1 MADKDS
7 RTPDGVNPLKAWRA
21 RMGWTQA
28 RAADELG
35 MHVHSLK
42 NIEAGRRPV
51 RDSVLRLLGALE
63 RRGSRSV
70 KAAPSKRPQPVP
82 EPAPAPAAAP
92 GVMDAELIEIGRRY
106 AKTAAAHVT
115 ALLQG
120 TLTADLQ
127 AAMMA
132 AQQEVHR
139 VQSIKDRPH
148 SEGAMSVFGA
158 FIQISSAAEKATLA
172 ALTVREGGAAVA
184 AAADMRNVTLR
195 DVTPTL
201 TRGGQGTSVNAAHS
215 VVVVQN
221 LRRAVTGGPPPNAD
235 VPADPPADASLAALT
250 QEEVDSIALT
260 WRWTR
265 MSALLAEDLLDSRGD
280 GRADAVETLGQAVLA
295 ARQELLD
302 RPRGLAREV
311 IEAALHTNR
320 VIHRLVTERRE
331 VQEALVAGKPPAWV
345 LDRRNQKLHPDVA
358 STLTAEGEGA
368 RQAVV
373 AVQPGGPVT
382 VPVTAEDLRELLGLA
397 NQDQA
402 ARRKQAKTSPGKKQ
416 PGPARKR

>member
-250 QEEVDSIALT
+250 QEDVEPIAVT

-265 MSALLAEDLLDSRGD
+265 MSALLAEDLLDGRGD
-280 GRADAVETLGQAVLA
+280 GRADTVEVLGKAVLA
-295 ARQELLD
+295 AREELLD

-311 IEAALHTNR
+311 IEAARLSDA
-320 VIHRLVTERRE
+320 VIYRLVTERRTAL
-331 VQEALVAGKPPAWV
+331 EASSPADASVVA
-345 LDRRNQKLHPDVA
+345 LDRRNQTVSADVA
-358 STLTAEGEGA
+358 YTVTSEGEGA
-368 RQAVV
+368 RQPIVILNAGQGIP
-373 AVQPGGPVT
+373 VQVSKEEVEEFLKLTGQKPVEERGT
-382 VPVTAEDLRELLGLA
+382 NTPNKR
-397 NQDQA
+397 
-402 ARRKQAKTSPGKKQ
+402 GKS
-416 PGPARKR
+416 